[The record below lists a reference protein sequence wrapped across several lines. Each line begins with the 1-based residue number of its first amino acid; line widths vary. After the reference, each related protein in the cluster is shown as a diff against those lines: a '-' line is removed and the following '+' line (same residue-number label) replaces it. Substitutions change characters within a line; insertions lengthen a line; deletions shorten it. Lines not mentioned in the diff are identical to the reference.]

1 MAEYLKDLIR
11 KKDKLESDIQ
21 SWFDVLKSQGNVGM
35 MTSLVDAG
43 GFPRSDV
50 DVVQVRTARHNIV
63 CLQNDHRDVMEQ
75 IKRGLE
81 EYHSQI
87 GRDHVVQV
95 QQPTPEVMEGFATL
109 DLVSRDS
116 PAEEAGLKV
125 GDVIIE
131 FGSVTSR
138 NFQSI
143 REIGEVVKH
152 SVGRSLN
159 IIVKRGETKLNILLT
174 PHSWGGRGLLGCNV
188 VAL

>member
-11 KKDKLESDIQ
+11 KKEKLESDIQ

-43 GFPRSDV
+43 GFPRNDV

-81 EYHSQI
+81 EYHSQA
-87 GRDHVVQV
+87 GPNHVVEV
-95 QQPTPEVMEGFATL
+95 QQPTPEVMVGFATL

-143 REIGEVVKH
+143 REIGDVVKH
-152 SVGRSLN
+152 SVGRGLN
-159 IIVKRGETKLNILLT
+159 IVVKRGESKLNILLT
-174 PHSWGGRGLLGCNV
+174 PHPWGGRGLLGCNV
-188 VAL
+188 VPL